1 MAIPDTID
9 SHIHVGPWWRHRGLL
24 FLNLYLVIPLLT
36 SCINGYDSSLVN
48 GLQLLRTWKTQFGSP
63 HGEILG
69 IITSTQTIGGLVGL
83 PFAPWCSDR
92 FGRRVTLFGGA
103 LLMLAGVGLQAASFT
118 VAPFIGARL
127 LIGVGLVFCLNAA
140 PLLITELAYPT
151 QRGKVT
157 SLYNTSWF
165 GGSIVAAWMCFFG
178 TLSGGDTTLSL
189 KSSWSWRVP
198 VLIQGL
204 GPLLQV
210 FLIWF
215 VPESPRWLISKGR
228 ERKAARIL
236 ARFHSV
242 GLDERNPLVLFQ
254 IAQIRRSLIIEKK
267 IKKRVSFATLFST
280 PGNRKRM
287 RIVLGLTLFSQW
299 SGNGLAS
306 FYINLML
313 ENVGISNPKIKATV
327 NGCLQI
333 WNLAAALM
341 GGVLVNRVRRRTLF
355 MVSNAVTQ
363 LRVAFAVL
371 TLNSSLFYSGIVAG
385 AHATI
390 PIIFFIHLFYNLA
403 YTPVLVTY
411 TLEILPFA
419 IRAKGFAVVNLTV
432 SVALALNQFVD
443 PWAFDR
449 MGWRYASLYIFF
461 PIGYI
466 VYCGWLAFELVFVM
480 LFTVETRGKT
490 PEEIAVFFD
499 GERKPNNLPRAVY
512 DITAI
517 SLVDSS
523 IPNVD
528 QDESFS
534 CTCQAGAPEVY
545 ELKKPQRVVN
555 RDQLGRGRGR
565 VRIIL

>member
-1 MAIPDTID
+1 
-9 SHIHVGPWWRHRGLL
+9 
-24 FLNLYLVIPLLT
+24 
-36 SCINGYDSSLVN
+36 
-48 GLQLLRTWKTQFGSP
+48 
-63 HGEILG
+63 
-69 IITSTQTIGGLVGL
+69 
-83 PFAPWCSDR
+83 
-92 FGRRVTLFGGA
+92 
-103 LLMLAGVGLQAASFT
+103 
-118 VAPFIGARL
+118 
-127 LIGVGLVFCLNAA
+127 
-140 PLLITELAYPT
+140 
-151 QRGKVT
+151 
-157 SLYNTSWF
+157 
-165 GGSIVAAWMCFFG
+165 
-178 TLSGGDTTLSL
+178 
-189 KSSWSWRVP
+189 
-198 VLIQGL
+198 
-204 GPLLQV
+204 
-210 FLIWF
+210 
-215 VPESPRWLISKGR
+215 
-228 ERKAARIL
+228 
-236 ARFHSV
+236 
-242 GLDERNPLVLFQ
+242 
-254 IAQIRRSLIIEKK
+254 
-267 IKKRVSFATLFST
+267 
-280 PGNRKRM
+280 M

-299 SGNGLAS
+299 RGNGLAS

-355 MVSNAVTQ
+355 MVSNAGM
-363 LRVAFAVL
+363 LIAFAVL

-449 MGWRYASLYIFF
+449 MGWRY
-461 PIGYI
+461 YI